1 MPRSFGV
8 MSCSLPFPHR
18 GYPQHGSRQVCI
30 PGSAV
35 RPVRPPRLPEDLR
48 SSSLAV
54 PGPGASPTVV
64 CCLINLQT
72 RCRAP
77 LFLHLPSRASSA
89 GLRKFLSLA
98 FANDRPLACAFGILQ
113 PLGRRVSACSSR
125 YKLLNGL
132 SCPPGSPGLATKPPA
147 GLSPIVPVALA
158 TECYKLPCITFNVR
172 SVFAPWPVFSDRSD
186 YCSTRVLAACCGF
199 EPSDPP
205 HLAAYDHPAVCALWN
220 KALPQPLHL
229 LTSPTGLLRQTTFSK
244 RPLNRLWVTPY
255 SCLRTFERTSSSSLS
270 SAIADA

>member
-1 MPRSFGV
+1 V

-18 GYPQHGSRQVCI
+18 SCPQHGSRQVCI

-35 RPVRPPRLPEDLR
+35 RPVRPPRLPEDVR
-48 SSSLAV
+48 PSSLAV
-54 PGPGASPTVV
+54 PGPGASPAVV

-77 LFLHLPSRASSA
+77 LFLHLPSRATSA

-98 FANDRPLACAFGILQ
+98 FVNDRPWACAFGILQ

-132 SCPPGSPGLATKPPA
+132 SCPPGSPDLATKPPA

-158 TECYKLPCITFNVR
+158 TDVTSCPASPFM
-172 SVFAPWPVFSDRSD
+172 FDRSLPRGP
-186 YCSTRVLAACCGF
+186 YSQIALITAPPGYFQLAA
-199 EPSDPP
+199 
-205 HLAAYDHPAVCALWN
+205 A
-220 KALPQPLHL
+220 
-229 LTSPTGLLRQTTFSK
+229 
-244 RPLNRLWVTPY
+244 LNRLILHT
-255 SCLRTFERTSSSSLS
+255 LRCMTIQRSVPDGIRRCHNRFIYGRTLPDRSGRPH
-270 SAIADA
+270 AINAR